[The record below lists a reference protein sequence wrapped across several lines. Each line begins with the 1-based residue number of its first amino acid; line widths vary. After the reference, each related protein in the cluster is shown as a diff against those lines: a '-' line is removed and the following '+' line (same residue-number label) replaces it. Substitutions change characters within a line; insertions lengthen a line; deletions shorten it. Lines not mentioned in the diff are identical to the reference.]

1 MDRNLA
7 AAVASASA
15 GEVRGT
21 FYRHVSPRVRRLT
34 GSAAGGRWGPPGAY
48 SVLYLGRP
56 VDSVAAEAY
65 RHLVDNVEG
74 MTPENVGPRRLLTCE
89 VAVTQVLDLRDDE
102 NLKLIGLT
110 PADLLGTSYETCSRV
125 GQAAHQLELHGVI
138 APAATE
144 LGETLALFEL
154 HLPTAELPILTND
167 ELWAT
172 LPVDPRDAS
181 QLERQ
186 LWSGIRRVSRDGR
199 DEDTQD

>member
-7 AAVASASA
+7 AAVASARAS
-15 GEVRGT
+15 EVRGT

-48 SVLYLGRP
+48 PVLYLGRP
-56 VDSVAAEAY
+56 VDSVAAAAY

-89 VAVTQVLDLRDDE
+89 VAVTQILDLRDDE
-102 NLKLIGLT
+102 NLELVGLK
-110 PADLLGTSYETCSRV
+110 PANLLAPSYETCQRV

-154 HLPTAELPILTND
+154 HLPPAELPVLTKE

-186 LWSGIRRVSRDGR
+186 LWTGIRRISREDR
-199 DEDTQD
+199 DEDSQD

>member
-7 AAVASASA
+7 AAVASASTS
-15 GEVRGT
+15 EVRGT
-21 FYRHVSPRVRRLT
+21 FYRHVSPRVRGLT

-48 SVLYLGRP
+48 PVLYLGRP

-74 MTPENVGPRRLLTCE
+74 MTAENVGPRRLLTCE
-89 VAVTQVLDLRDDE
+89 VVVTQILDLRNHE
-102 NLKLIGLT
+102 NLELVGLK
-110 PADLLGTSYETCSRV
+110 PADLLGASHETCQRV

-138 APAATE
+138 ARAATE

-154 HLPTAELPILTND
+154 HLPPAELPVLTKD

-186 LWSGIRRVSRDGR
+186 LWTGIRRVSR
-199 DEDTQD
+199 EDRGEEPRS